1 MRALCARAVGPW
13 ASPARALPAGA
24 LRTRAVLAWLVV
36 LACAGVRA
44 EETRSFADRGDL
56 PRERVLSG
64 FEFLT
69 PDTQALQQDA
79 FANPGGLWLD
89 RGERLFAAAPPGEQP
104 ADRGTAG
111 SRRSCAS
118 CHTSEGD
125 ASDGDAADGDAA
137 EGDRPLRGAAMR
149 YPAIDAQSGELLNLE
164 GRINACRTRYQR
176 QPALAYES
184 DELLALSA
192 YVASLSRGMPRRV
205 QVDGATRP
213 FFDQG
218 RAYFFE
224 RKGQL
229 NLACS
234 QCHDDRWG
242 KWLRGERISQGQPTA
257 FPGYR
262 LEWQRLGSLH
272 RRLQDCD
279 AGVRATR
286 LPAGSPTYVNLE
298 LYLAWRAAGLP
309 SEAPGVR
316 R

>member
-1 MRALCARAVGPW
+1 MLRARGV
-13 ASPARALPAGA
+13 
-24 LRTRAVLAWLVV
+24 RAVLAVLLVL
-36 LACAGVRA
+36 LAGDALAEGV
-44 EETRSFADRGDL
+44 TSFADRGDL
-56 PRERVLSG
+56 PRARVLSG

-69 PDTQALQQDA
+69 PETKALQQDA

-89 RGERLFAAAPPGEQP
+89 RGERLFAAAELPTGQSTDENV
-104 ADRGTAG
+104 AAAG
-111 SRRSCAS
+111 RSCAS
-118 CHTSEGD
+118 CH
-125 ASDGDAADGDAA
+125 AA
-137 EGDRPLRGAAMR
+137 EGERPLRGAAIR
-149 YPAIDAQSGELLNLE
+149 HPAIDARSGELLNLE
-164 GRINACRTRYQR
+164 GRINACRTRYQQR
-176 QPALAYES
+176 APLPYES
-184 DELLALSA
+184 DDLLALSA
-192 YVASLSRGMPRRV
+192 FVASLSQGMPRRV
-205 QVDGATRP
+205 QVHGAARG
-213 FFDQG
+213 FFEQG

-229 NLACS
+229 NLACN
-234 QCHDDRWG
+234 QCHDDNWG
-242 KWLRGERISQGQPTA
+242 RWLRGERISQGQPTA

-298 LYLAWRAAGLP
+298 LYLAWRAAELP

>member
-1 MRALCARAVGPW
+1 MRLRRVRAMLGRTWRARLAL
-13 ASPARALPAGA
+13 AL
-24 LRTRAVLAWLVV
+24 LAVLPSV
-36 LACAGVRA
+36 GVQAA
-44 EETRSFADRGDL
+44 EIRSFADRADL
-56 PRERVLSG
+56 PRDRVVSG

-69 PDTQALQQDA
+69 PDTQALQQDE

-89 RGERLFAAAPPGEQP
+89 RGERLFAAEPPVEHVTDG
-104 ADRGTAG
+104 GTATAG
-111 SRRSCAS
+111 RSCAS
-118 CHTSEGD
+118 CH
-125 ASDGDAADGDAA
+125 ASDS
-137 EGDRPLRGAAMR
+137 DRPLRGAAAR
-149 YPAIDAQSGELLNLE
+149 LPAIDAKSGELLNLE
-164 GRINACRTRYQR
+164 GRINACRTRYQK
-176 QPALAYES
+176 QPVLAYES

-205 QVDGATRP
+205 QVDGAARP
-213 FFDQG
+213 FFDEG

-229 NLACS
+229 NLACN
-234 QCHDDRWG
+234 QCHDDNWG

-286 LPAGSPTYVNLE
+286 LSAGSPTYLNLE
-298 LYLAWRAAGLP
+298 LYLAWRAAELP

>member
-1 MRALCARAVGPW
+1 MRTALVW
-13 ASPARALPAGA
+13 LLALLAIRVAAG
-24 LRTRAVLAWLVV
+24 
-36 LACAGVRA
+36 
-44 EETRSFADRGDL
+44 EIDSFAERGDL
-56 PRERVLSG
+56 PRERVVSG
-64 FEFLT
+64 FTFLT

-79 FANPGGLWLD
+79 FANPGGLWQD
-89 RGERLFAAAPPGEQP
+89 KGERLFAV
-104 ADRGTAG
+104 ADDGP
-111 SRRSCAS
+111 SCAS
-118 CHTSEGD
+118 CHAMSGE
-125 ASDGDAADGDAA
+125 
-137 EGDRPLRGAAMR
+137 RPLRGAAMR
-149 YPAIDAQSGELLNLE
+149 YPAVDAKSGALLNLE

-176 QPALAYES
+176 HVALDYES

-192 YVASLSRGMPRRV
+192 YVAGLSRGMPRRV
-205 QVDGATRP
+205 QVDGAARK

-234 QCHDDRWG
+234 QCHDDNWG

-286 LPAGSPTYVNLE
+286 QLLGSPTYVNLQ
-298 LYLAWRAAGLP
+298 LYLAWRAADLP
-309 SEAPGVR
+309 SEAPGLR

>member
-1 MRALCARAVGPW
+1 MRTWQARVM
-13 ASPARALPAGA
+13 
-24 LRTRAVLAWLVV
+24 LAWLIT
-36 LACAGVRA
+36 LPCAITHAG
-44 EETRSFADRGDL
+44 ETTSFAERADL
-56 PRERVLSG
+56 PRDRVVSG

-69 PDTQALQQDA
+69 PDTQALQQDE

-89 RGERLFAAAPPGEQP
+89 RGERLFAAQPPGDWR
-104 ADRGTAG
+104 ADGGTTTVG
-111 SRRSCAS
+111 RSCAS
-118 CHTSEGD
+118 CH
-125 ASDGDAADGDAA
+125 AADS
-137 EGDRPLRGAAMR
+137 ERPLRGAAAR
-149 YPAIDAQSGELLNLE
+149 LPAIDKQSGELQNLE
-164 GRINACRTRYQR
+164 GRINACRTRFQR
-176 QPALAYES
+176 QSVLAYES

-192 YVASLSRGMPRRV
+192 YVANLSRGMPRRV
-205 QVDGATRP
+205 QVDGAARA
-213 FFDQG
+213 FFDDG

-234 QCHDDRWG
+234 QCHDDNWG
-242 KWLRGERISQGQPTA
+242 KWLRGERISQGQPNA

-298 LYLAWRAAGLP
+298 LYLAWRAAELP

>member
-1 MRALCARAVGPW
+1 M
-13 ASPARALPAGA
+13 
-24 LRTRAVLAWLVV
+24 LRTGRVRAVLVWLFV
-36 LACAGVRA
+36 LLAIDAKA
-44 EETRSFADRGDL
+44 AETRSFADRADL
-56 PRERVLSG
+56 PRERAVSG

-69 PDTQALQQDA
+69 PETKALQQDA

-89 RGERLFAAAPPGEQP
+89 RGERLFAAAENG
-104 ADRGTAG
+104 
-111 SRRSCAS
+111 RSCAS
-118 CHTSEGD
+118 CH
-125 ASDGDAADGDAA
+125 AAD
-137 EGDRPLRGAAMR
+137 GDRPLRGAAAR
-149 YPAIDAQSGELLNLE
+149 HPAIDARSGELLNLE

-176 QPALAYES
+176 QPVLAYES
-184 DELLALSA
+184 DDLLALSA
-192 YVASLSRGMPRRV
+192 YVASLSQGLPRRV
-205 QVDGATRP
+205 RVDGAARS
-213 FFDQG
+213 FFEQG
-218 RAYFFE
+218 RNYFFE

-229 NLACS
+229 NLACN
-234 QCHDDRWG
+234 QCHDDNWG

-298 LYLAWRAAGLP
+298 LYLAWRAAELP